1 MAVVTAGSQGHP
13 LGGPQCSVAQTRRR
27 LKTFMTP
34 TQEQS
39 RAIFLEGIGHF
50 EAGRLDEARAAFERC
65 RALTPDRP
73 SVLGNLGLTLFHLG
87 QAREALPW
95 LQQATAADPA
105 FTDAWACLGLAHEAL
120 GHWAEAAEALTTAI
134 GQSDRSARWRLSQGQ
149 CLMRMGRAPQALAA
163 LDRALELDPG
173 LATAWSTRG
182 SLLREMQRPDAAAE
196 SFERAIAL
204 GADRE
209 LHAYY
214 LAAVRG
220 GAASAPATAPRQY
233 VEALFDDYADEF
245 QGHVVQALGYRGHEV
260 LLQPIVAAGR
270 RFGAALDLG
279 CGTGLCAPLLR
290 ACCDVVDGVDVS
302 SRMLA
307 QARRLG
313 LYRELHHADLGDFLA
328 AASQRAEL
336 VVAADVLIYV
346 GELSAVFR
354 HVARLLEPGGLF
366 AFSVELPTN
375 DQELQLLP
383 SLRYAH
389 AERYV
394 LRLAAEHGLGVAHR
408 HAAPIRH
415 EQSKPVPGLYL
426 HLRCS
431 R

>member
-1 MAVVTAGSQGHP
+1 
-13 LGGPQCSVAQTRRR
+13 
-27 LKTFMTP
+27 MTP

-65 RALTPDRP
+65 LVLTPDRP
-73 SVLGNLGLTLFHLG
+73 SVLGNLGITLFHLG

-105 FTDAWACLGLAHEAL
+105 FSDAWACLGLAHEAL
-120 GHWAEAAEALTTAI
+120 GHWAAAAEALATAI
-134 GQSDRSARWRLSQGQ
+134 GQSDRSARWRVSHGQ
-149 CLMRMGRAPQALAA
+149 CLMRLGRAPQALAA
-163 LDRALELDPG
+163 LDRALQLDPSF
-173 LATAWSTRG
+173 AAAWSTRG

-196 SFERAIAL
+196 SFERAIAH

-214 LAAVRG
+214 LAAVRSG
-220 GAASAPATAPRQY
+220 STTVPATAPRQY
-233 VEALFDDYADEF
+233 VEALFDDYAAEF

-260 LLQPIVAAGR
+260 LLQPIVASGR
-270 RFGAALDLG
+270 RFRAALDLG
-279 CGTGLCAPLLR
+279 CGTGLCAALLR
-290 ACCDVVDGVDVS
+290 TCCEVVDGVDIS
-302 SRMLA
+302 GRMLE

-313 LYRELHHADLGDFLA
+313 IYRELVHADLADFLA

-346 GELSAVFR
+346 GELAGVFDG
-354 HVARLLEPGGLF
+354 VARILEPGGLF
-366 AFSVELPTN
+366 AFSIELPT
-375 DQELQLLP
+375 DGSDLQLLP

-389 AERYV
+389 SERSV
-394 LRLAAEHGLGVAHR
+394 RRLAAQHGFEVDHLQ
-408 HAAPIRH
+408 AAPIRH